1 VLSSIATRVH
11 NLYPASYPTDYQL
24 FVSTT
29 LIVDVA
35 IAPRKGT
42 PTLSQ
47 PLKES

>member
-1 VLSSIATRVH
+1 MLSSIATRVH